1 MKLHQAFMRAM
12 GGAIVIAG
20 LAVPAAPVFAE
31 DSSGAQTDK
40 LKAESMRQR
49 EAAAK
54 YVDDSVITAKVK
66 AALIKAPELK
76 SLAVSVETLKG
87 TVLLSGFV
95 DDAKQRDKAMKV
107 AGSVDGVVS
116 VKDGMVL
123 R

>member
-1 MKLHQAFMRAM
+1 MKLHPAVMRAM

-31 DSSGAQTDK
+31 DSSRAQTDK

>member
-1 MKLHQAFMRAM
+1 MKLHQAVMRAM

>member
-1 MKLHQAFMRAM
+1 MKLHQAVMRAM
-12 GGAIVIAG
+12 GGAIVISG

-87 TVLLSGFV
+87 TVLLSCFV

>member
-1 MKLHQAFMRAM
+1 MKLHQAVMRAM
-12 GGAIVIAG
+12 GGAIVISG

>member
-1 MKLHQAFMRAM
+1 MKLHQAVMRAM

-107 AGSVDGVVS
+107 AGSVDGVIS
-116 VKDGMVL
+116 VQDGMVL